1 MLKGRWAILY
11 QLDLWRGW
19 RLCPHDQSPVKTL
32 DAKFRVSLPRWLHA
46 CCHVFAA
53 EVSTVYTSTGRRQP
67 EAVHVEGSSTLHPA
81 SLPLADFNQYPL
93 ATINHNHE

>member
-19 RLCPHDQSPVKTL
+19 RLCPHDQSPVKTV

-46 CCHVFAA
+46 CCHMSLPQKLVL
-53 EVSTVYTSTGRRQP
+53 STPPLGEDSRKP
-67 EAVHVEGSSTLHPA
+67 CMWKAPALCTLHLFPW
-81 SLPLADFNQYPL
+81 LILICIL
-93 ATINHNHE
+93 